1 MEKQIAE
8 ESILIHADRAEV
20 WKVLT
25 TPEFIREWDG
35 LPPNFGDAPLKNGV
49 EIIWKI
55 DAAKFTRLTVIGF
68 EPGRQLKQSLYVST
82 WEEIP
87 APEDITYTYTLT
99 DEGEN
104 TRLTITI
111 GDFSFISNGESYYEA
126 SVEFAETA
134 ASRIKEL
141 AEA

>member
-8 ESILIHADRAEV
+8 ESILIHAKSAEV

-35 LPPNFGDAPLKNGV
+35 LPPNFGNTPLKNGD

-55 DAAKFTRLTVIGF
+55 DNSKYTRLTVIGF
-68 EPGRQLKQSLYVST
+68 EPNKQLRQSLYVST
-82 WEEIP
+82 WEETP
-87 APEDITYTYTLT
+87 APEDITYTYTIS
-99 DEGEN
+99 DEGGN

-111 GDFSFISNGESYYEA
+111 GDFSFISNGESYFEA

-134 ASRIKEL
+134 ATRIKEL
-141 AEA
+141 SEA